1 MLPPKAPA
9 DDDPIAGRGAFATK
23 RSARGNLAEQ
33 SGRDDQGAV
42 PTVGVAAGNGQ
53 IVLFGQ
59 GQDAFVKL
67 HGQLA
72 AALARQGDGQH
83 GSQGP
88 GGHGRQIAEVH
99 RQGLAAHAAR
109 IDLGQQE
116 VDPLGE
122 QIDRDHALVDAGHP
136 QHGRI
141 VAGPQAQQRVGRKT
155 FAEPGDELLFHNVSG
170 TRRVPHSSGVH
181 TACAGYIYGC
191 RATFRLTGMKP

>member
-1 MLPPKAPA
+1 M
-9 DDDPIAGRGAFATK
+9 RAFAAK
-23 RSARGNLAEQ
+23 RSTGGNLAEQ
-33 SGRDDQGAV
+33 RGRDDQRAV

-53 IVLFGQ
+53 IILFGQ

-67 HGQLA
+67 HRQLA

-83 GSQGP
+83 GGQGA

-109 IDLGQQE
+109 IDLGQEE

-122 QIDRDHALVDAGHP
+122 QIDRDHALIDARHP

-141 VAGPQAQQRVGRKT
+141 VAGAQTQQRVGRQT
-155 FAEPGDELLFHNVSG
+155 FAKPGDELLFH
-170 TRRVPHSSGVH
+170 RI
-181 TACAGYIYGC
+181 CC
-191 RATFRLTGMKP
+191 